1 MDSDLYAGQIMNR
14 LNLNFAMLVMK
25 TRDKEV
31 PLTATITARNRT
43 GANFLREKKEMHIIK
58 VTT

>member
-1 MDSDLYAGQIMNR
+1 MDR

-25 TRDKEV
+25 TLDKEV